1 MLMNETV
8 QKFNEKFVKKTQWID
23 DQIYQELFSIVQS
36 LSGPASTKM
45 LYCINLIRDGFP
57 AALFSF
63 LIWR

>member
-1 MLMNETV
+1 
-8 QKFNEKFVKKTQWID
+8 VKKTQWID
-23 DQIYQELFSIVQS
+23 EQIYQELFSIVQS